1 MSIVF
6 ATSDEDELL
15 LPSGGFAGLL
25 REKKRFLHVRHLGG
39 AVLLVK
45 YYAEDSWLRCEEEHA
60 RACLFQKPPA
70 KCRMSWGEPAGG
82 FLRREDVRP
91 DTVE

>member
-6 ATSDEDELL
+6 ATSNEDELL

-45 YYAEDSWLRCEEEHA
+45 YYAEDSWLR
-60 RACLFQKPPA
+60 
-70 KCRMSWGEPAGG
+70 
-82 FLRREDVRP
+82 
-91 DTVE
+91 